1 MNLQENILSKI
12 LNTFYFFLFFFCIS
26 NQVFANEKWIIDKD
40 ISSVKFEVGVLFAS
54 NVRGE
59 FKGIDGFVEI
69 DLKEQINNK
78 ALISV
83 DIKSIDL
90 NYKKYKNLILSD
102 VFFDV
107 DQFPIGVLD
116 TKKFNYKNEEDFKLD
131 IELTIK
137 GTSKIIP
144 VNLKVMNYSENLVQ
158 VNAITSFSRNDFN
171 IGTGQWSN
179 TTILKDKINL
189 ESNIFLV
196 KE

>member
-26 NQVFANEKWIIDKD
+26 NQVFAYEKWVIDKD

-54 NVRGE
+54 NVEGE

-158 VNAITSFSRNDFN
+158 VIAITSFSRNDFN

>member
-26 NQVFANEKWIIDKD
+26 NQVFAYEKWVIDKD

-54 NVRGE
+54 NVEGE

-144 VNLKVMNYSENLVQ
+144 VNLK
-158 VNAITSFSRNDFN
+158 
-171 IGTGQWSN
+171 
-179 TTILKDKINL
+179 
-189 ESNIFLV
+189 
-196 KE
+196 

>member
-26 NQVFANEKWIIDKD
+26 NQVFAYEKWVIDKD

-54 NVRGE
+54 NVEGE

-83 DIKSIDL
+83 DVKSIDL

-158 VNAITSFSRNDFN
+158 VIAITSFSRNDFN